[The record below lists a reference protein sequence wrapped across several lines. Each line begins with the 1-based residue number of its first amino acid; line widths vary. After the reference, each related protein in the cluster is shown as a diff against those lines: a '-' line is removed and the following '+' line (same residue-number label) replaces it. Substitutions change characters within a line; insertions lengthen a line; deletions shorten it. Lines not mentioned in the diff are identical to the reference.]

1 MKKLLLSLSAVL
13 LSFLLGYCAWAYL
26 HLPHGRSEQKLVS
39 QQCPNGFVS
48 IEGNSDLPLSISVQ
62 DATCDDRDTAVVTFV
77 VRNTGDRPVKYYAVR
92 AIYTYDNYIDD
103 GAEFSS
109 GSLAP
114 GQACQ
119 GNIGRGTP
127 ILTGGKTA
135 GKLRGI
141 RLLVSQVDYDNG
153 TSWQRPFLHE
163 EQKK

>member
-1 MKKLLLSLSAVL
+1 VKKLLLSLSAVL
-13 LSFLLGYCAWAYL
+13 LSFLLGYCVWAYL
-26 HLPHGRSEQKLVS
+26 HLPHGWSEKRLVS

-48 IEGNSDLPLSISVQ
+48 IEGNSDLPLSLSVQ
-62 DATCDDRDTAVVTFV
+62 DATCDDRDTGVVTFV
-77 VRNTGDRPVKYYAVR
+77 VRNTGDRLVKYYALR

-119 GNIGRGTP
+119 GNFGLGTP
-127 ILTGGKTA
+127 ILPGGKSA

-141 RLLVSQVDYDNG
+141 RLLVSQVEYNDG
-153 TSWQRPFLHE
+153 TSWRRPFLYE
-163 EQKK
+163 ERKK